1 MTAANYNEMIET
13 SLNNINTIYHQSIS
27 KLFDDMLAKIAAEL
41 VQNITKKFGIIENL
55 DFEVKRYL
63 NPLLGSSQLKFDF
76 NYNKKTIKK
85 STKKEIPTENQCEA
99 RVWKDG
105 LANHRCS
112 CKVFVNGLCK
122 THAKKE
128 LLCSSACEVDA
139 NAQRHGLWH
148 GRYNLFQDGIPGVLP
163 YKDKNNILRQRW
175 LSQEMIEIINN
186 DIANKTCFVNQKA
199 KQKYL
204 DLCELKNICDEA
216 LDIDELPTIDLPENQ
231 LNSHQNSIEGGMDDM
246 IDLPENQLNSHQNSI
261 EGGMDDIIECVE
273 KIDNDGIKYC
283 VDEKTN
289 DIYFMSEHD
298 DEYEYGTII
307 GRWDGT
313 EALIEAEYIHL
324 IY

>member
-1 MTAANYNEMIET
+1 MTAANFHEIIET
-13 SLNNINTIYHQSIS
+13 SIININSSYHQSINN
-27 KLFDDMLAKIAAEL
+27 LFDDMLAKIAAEL
-41 VQNITKKFGIIENL
+41 VENITKKFGIIENL
-55 DFEVKRYL
+55 DYKVKMYL
-63 NPLLGSSQLKFDF
+63 NPLFNSSRVKFDF
-76 NYNKKTIKK
+76 NYNKKTIKKTIKK
-85 STKKEIPTENQCEA
+85 STKKEIPTENRCEA

-128 LLCSSACEVDA
+128 LLCSSACEVDE
-139 NAQRHGLWH
+139 NGQRYGLWH

-175 LSQEMIEIINN
+175 LSPEMIEIINN
-186 DIANKTCFVNQKA
+186 DIANNTCFVNEKA

-204 DLCELKNICDEA
+204 NLCELKEA

-246 IDLPENQLNSHQNSI
+246 I
-261 EGGMDDIIECVE
+261 ECVE

-289 DIYFMSEHD
+289 DIYFMGD
-298 DEYEYGTII
+298 DDDVEYGTII

-313 EALIEAEYIHL
+313 EAVIETEYIHL
-324 IY
+324 I